1 MLSSCFDR
9 RNVWQMIV
17 VFRRTGEKRY
27 AVEALREGLPVVEI
41 NPAPGFDRRIPHD
54 MMHMVVEA
62 RLGLTRGIF
71 GQLAAGGNAG
81 TFRPVVNSDQSVQK
95 ARRERKR
102 VANRGKR
109 LLKNGRDD
117 CTESERATWIC
128 WQEWLARSSANK
140 HAGNTAD
147 SGIKQNKLDEI
158 CKHLDEL
165 SSQWSGLYIG
175 QSVAVSWPDL
185 AIVKSGR

>member
-1 MLSSCFDR
+1 
-9 RNVWQMIV
+9 MIV

-41 NPAPGFDRRIPHD
+41 SPAPGYDRLIPHD

-62 RLGLTRGIF
+62 QLGLTRGIY
-71 GQLAAGGNAG
+71 GQLAAGGTAG
-81 TFRPVVNSDQSVQK
+81 SFRLTVNPDQSVQQ

-102 VANRGKR
+102 VTKRGKR
-109 LLKNGRDD
+109 LLKDGRDD
-117 CTESERATWIC
+117 CTQSERATWIC

-140 HAGNTAD
+140 QAGNTAGIID
-147 SGIKQNKLDEI
+147 LGIKPSKLDEI

-165 SSQWSGLYIG
+165 SSFWSGLYIG

-185 AIVKSGR
+185 AIVKSHG

>member
-1 MLSSCFDR
+1 
-9 RNVWQMIV
+9 MIV

-41 NPAPGFDRRIPHD
+41 NPAPGFDRLIPHD

-62 RLGLTRGIF
+62 RLGLTRGIY

-81 TFRPVVNSDQSVQK
+81 TFRPVVNSDQSVQD

-102 VANRGKR
+102 VTKRGKR
-109 LLKNGRDD
+109 LLKDGRDD
-117 CTESERATWIC
+117 CTESERATYIC
-128 WQEWLARSSANK
+128 LQQWRARSSANK
-140 HAGNTAD
+140 RTSVTD
-147 SGIKQNKLDEI
+147 QGIKQSKLDEI

-165 SSQWSGLYIG
+165 SSQWSGLYVG

-185 AIVKSGR
+185 AIVKSNG